1 MKQGDIIIARS
12 GFKTV
17 LGQVKAIN
25 GTRLTITT
33 PTGRTAILDTL
44 KWIIQVLPYVVELFK
59 SGKANVAIPSPPK
72 VSPITAESSGYSVPA
87 NMDPSQ

>member
-25 GTRLTITT
+25 GTKLTITT

-44 KWIIQVLPYVVELFK
+44 KWVIQVLPYVVELFK
-59 SGKANVAIPSPPK
+59 IIKKLFTNEERKKERLRRRKERKEKK
-72 VSPITAESSGYSVPA
+72 VKDAK
-87 NMDPSQ
+87 

>member
-17 LGQVKAIN
+17 LGQVNSIN
-25 GTRLTITT
+25 GTKLTITT

-44 KWIIQVLPYVVELFK
+44 KWVIQVLPYVVELFK
-59 SGKANVAIPSPPK
+59 LIKKLFTNEERKKERLRRRKERKEKKIKDAK
-72 VSPITAESSGYSVPA
+72 
-87 NMDPSQ
+87 